1 MVKPKRER
9 RRKSVPKMEE
19 REPIEIEVRFC
30 LPDPPPPAFPG
41 ATPTVQPDKKTG
53 GAERPGVTFRF

>member
-9 RRKSVPKMEE
+9 QRKSAPKTEE
-19 REPIEIEVRFC
+19 RESIEIEVRFC

-41 ATPTVQPDKKTG
+41 TKPADTTAKKADG
-53 GAERPGVTFRF
+53 PERPPVIFRF